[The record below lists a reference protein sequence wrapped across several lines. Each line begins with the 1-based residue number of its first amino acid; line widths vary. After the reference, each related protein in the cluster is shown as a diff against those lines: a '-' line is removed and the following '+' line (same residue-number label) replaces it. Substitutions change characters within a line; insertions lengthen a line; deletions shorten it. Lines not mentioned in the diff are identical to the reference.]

1 MKDFTDHVKFTD
13 ETSKF
18 SSSCLLLAGFTYIY
32 VLELLIH
39 EILKFVFII
48 SPNIIFVNPLLLT
61 EEMTP

>member
-1 MKDFTDHVKFTD
+1 MKDFKDHVKLTD
-13 ETSKF
+13 ETSKS
-18 SSSCLLLAGFTYIY
+18 SSSCLLLPGFTYIY